1 MKYRYLREN
10 HDWLHGTGQI
20 YRKHYSHYPRCKKIM
35 KENHLSKKNDEA
47 NEFGS
52 KPWETVTVENHGNGC
67 FW

>member
-1 MKYRYLREN
+1 M
-10 HDWLHGTGQI
+10 TGYMEQVKFI
-20 YRKHYSHYPRCKKIM
+20 GNITAITGVVKKIM